1 MKSILTSLYQHQR
14 LSRAEAREILINIGT
29 EQYNPAQIASFLT
42 VYMMRAITVDELQG
56 FREALLEL
64 CRPIDFGGKPT
75 IDIVGTGGD
84 GKNTFNISTLSAFV
98 IAGAGYPVTKHGNYS
113 VSSKCGSSNVLEALG
128 YTFTNDSDVLRR
140 QLDRA
145 GICFLHAPLF
155 HPAMKTV
162 APIRRS
168 LGVKT
173 FFNMLGPLVNPAQP
187 DYQLFGVFNQELGRI
202 YQYILQQSDKQ
213 FAVVY
218 ALDGYDEISLTGGHS
233 LRTHAGEEILYPRDL
248 GFSQLDPAALYGGD
262 TVEEAA
268 KIFLSVLQNEGTEAQ
283 KAVVIANAGTAIHC
297 MRGDR
302 PISDCIAEA
311 RASLESGSALQV
323 LQTITQPV

>member
-1 MKSILTSLYQHQR
+1 MKAILTSLYQHQQ
-14 LSRAEAREILINIGT
+14 LSREEAREILINIGT

-64 CRPIDFGGKPT
+64 CRPIDFGGRET

-98 IAGAGYPVTKHGNYS
+98 IAGAGYPVSKHGNYS

-128 YTFTNDSDVLRR
+128 YTFTNDGDALNR
-140 QLDRA
+140 QLEQA

-187 DYQLFGVFNQELGRI
+187 TNQLFGVFSQELGRL
-202 YQYILQQSDKQ
+202 YQYILQQSKKQ

-233 LRTHAGEEILYPRDL
+233 IRTHRGEEVLYPKDL
-248 GFSQLDPAALYGGD
+248 GLHKQTPESLYGGD
-262 TVEEAA
+262 TVDEAA
-268 KIFLSVLQNEGTEAQ
+268 KIFVSVLRNEGSEAQ
-283 KAVVIANAGTAIHC
+283 KEVVIANAGTAIQC
-297 MRGDR
+297 IRKDQSLGD
-302 PISDCIAEA
+302 CLAEA
-311 RASLESGSALQV
+311 RESLESGQAYRV
-323 LQTITQPV
+323 LQSITQSA